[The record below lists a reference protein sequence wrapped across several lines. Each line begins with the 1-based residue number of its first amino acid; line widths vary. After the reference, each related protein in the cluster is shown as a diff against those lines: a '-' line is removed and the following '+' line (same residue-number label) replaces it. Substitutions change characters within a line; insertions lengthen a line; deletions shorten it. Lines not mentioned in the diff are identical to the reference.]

1 MTSLEIYSK
10 ITQRQKELR
19 ISDAELREIAH
30 LSPKQ
35 WRARVSDP
43 GKFRLNELVAVCNY
57 LGLRLEIVKANR

>member
-1 MTSLEIYSK
+1 MNALQIYSK

-35 WRARVSDP
+35 WRARVADP
-43 GKFRLNELVAVCNY
+43 EVFRLSEINAICNY
-57 LGLRLEIVKANR
+57 MGMSIEFIKR